1 VTGIRARLKLPSELV
16 HQPGESPKIG
26 VEPRFLETAVRPLF
40 KLRFDPIF
48 AYLRPP
54 IFVTSVTV
62 ICAAKTDNRRQIR
75 TQTGQADADGQEN
88 RRKGRD
94 S

>member
-1 VTGIRARLKLPSELV
+1 MGRQVCRKIKGRTEKKIGVE
-16 HQPGESPKIG
+16 KIG